1 MEIDVDAKL
10 FKEKL
15 LEVSNFVAK
24 GNTDIPI
31 TKGIMMTARNDD
43 LIMDAS
49 NFVHGCKSRMKEG
62 LVIKE
67 EGRLVVEGKK
77 FIKLIKTFTGDTI
90 NLKLDGHK
98 LKMTDTSSDYNS
110 FTMLTL
116 NGPDKFPSLPTPS
129 KGTEKIKI
137 NRDEF
142 IKTISK
148 VGFAADDPQL
158 ADDNKKT
165 FSKMIFFADDLIYS
179 TNTQKFGA
187 INEHNFNFSLYLPK
201 DSSKYFKNLSKEF
214 YLYVEDGIYYV
225 QDNDLFFM
233 VKIES
238 CTPPDGPIRKVLEK
252 KPKNTVVYQLEDH
265 DRKKIIAALRQLKI
279 LNEYVV
285 VFATEETLWLSGVDY
300 DYSAK
305 NEFHTSIKG
314 IHIAPLEFK
323 KEVRVTFD
331 IRNLIQALTS
341 TKEPT
346 LIFQGNYN
354 EDDAFVRVFEDDF
367 QAVIQRMIGKH
378 EDKIVE
384 KIKERGDED

>member
-1 MEIDVDAKL
+1 MEIDVDTNL

-15 LEVSNFVAK
+15 LEVSSFVAK

-31 TKGIMMTARNDD
+31 TKGIMFTIKDD
-43 LIMDAS
+43 ILIMDAS
-49 NFVHGCKSRMKEG
+49 NFIHGCKSRMKEG
-62 LVIKE
+62 IEVKSK
-67 EGRLVVEGKK
+67 GRLVVEGKK
-77 FIKLIKTFTGDTI
+77 FIKLIKTFTGNKI
-90 NLKLDGHK
+90 NLKLEGHK

-129 KGTEKIKI
+129 KGTKKIKI
-137 NRDEF
+137 NRDKF
-142 IKTISK
+142 IQTISK

-158 ADDNKKT
+158 ADDNKKI
-165 FSKMIFFADDLIYS
+165 FSKMIFFANDLIYS

-187 INEHNFNFSLYLPK
+187 INKHNFNFNLYLPK
-201 DSSKYFKNLSKEF
+201 DSSKYFKNLSEEF
-214 YLYVEDGIYYV
+214 FLYIEDGIYYV

-252 KPKNTVVYQLEDH
+252 EPKNTVVYELDDH
-265 DRKKIIAALRQLKI
+265 DRKKLIAALRQLKI

-300 DYSAK
+300 EYSAK

-314 IHIAPLEFK
+314 IHIDPLEFK
-323 KEVRVTFD
+323 KEIVVTFN

-346 LIFQGNYN
+346 VIFQGNFD
-354 EDDAFVRVFEDDF
+354 EQDAFVRIFENNF

-378 EDKIVE
+378 EEKIIK
-384 KIKERGDED
+384 KIKERNDSD